1 MTYAQK
7 LSGSIALLL
16 LILSIACG
24 SSNNSTP
31 SNSGVPVLQSIQ
43 VSPGAPSIAAGLGQ
57 QFTATGKYSDGSSK
71 DLTQSASW
79 SSSNTA
85 IAMVSG
91 SGMATSKV
99 PGLATI
105 TATFSGAHGSATL
118 NVTAATVVS
127 LVVSPAS
134 TSIAPGTAVQF
145 TATGT
150 FTDGSTQ
157 NVTASVTWAVA
168 DPSVAN
174 INVNGAQ
181 GLAKGVAP
189 GTSMITATSGNVSSS
204 ATLTVTSAVLNSI
217 AVTPVNA
224 SIPLGLLQQFSAT
237 GTFSDGTTQDI
248 TNTVNW
254 NSSNA
259 GVASITVSGL
269 VTARNLGNVT
279 IMATTGATSGGV
291 SMSVNASNLSSLSI
305 APGNAT
311 IAETTSQQFSAIG
324 TFNDGSTHNLT
335 GQVTWA
341 SSNTAVA
348 TLTQANGLAKGLTP
362 GVSTISAT
370 LGSANASATINVTNA
385 TITSISVTPTGQTIP
400 AGTKLPYTATGS
412 FSDTTTQT
420 ITRDVT
426 WASDSLAVANIT
438 GGGLATALAPG
449 NANISATL
457 NGVTGSAPLNVSSL
471 TLTSIAVSP
480 ATASLAPASTLYYSA
495 AGTYNDGSTRNITNA
510 VTWSS
515 SASNVAT
522 ISNVGQV
529 MGQSTGIDTIT
540 AQQGSISG
548 SVPLLVDP
556 SPLVSVQITPSSA
569 TIAQQTSLRFKAV
582 GEFADGSTQNLTNS
596 VIWTSS
602 PSSVATISGSSGSRG
617 TASGIA
623 PGNATIT
630 AAFAGQVGTALLKV
644 TNATLTSITITPSS
658 ASIAVGSSEPFGATG
673 HFTDGTTQDLT
684 NQVTWTST
692 NANVATINTGGVAT
706 SASPGTTTITAS
718 MLGVNATAVLTV
730 F

>member
-1 MTYAQK
+1 MNK
-7 LSGSIALLL
+7 CKPSIALLFLSL
-16 LILSIACG
+16 LTACG
-24 SSNNSTP
+24 GNNSAP

-57 QFTATGKYSDGSSK
+57 QFTAAGKYSDGSSK

-85 IAMVSG
+85 IAAVSG
-91 SGMATSKV
+91 GGMVTSKV

-105 TATFSGAHGSATL
+105 AATFSGVRGSATV

-127 LVVSPAS
+127 LLISPAN
-134 TSIAPGTAVQF
+134 TSIASGTAVQF

-150 FTDGSTQ
+150 FTDASTQ
-157 NVTASVTWAVA
+157 NLTASVNWAVA
-168 DPSVAN
+168 DSSVIS

-189 GTSMITATSGNVSSS
+189 GSSTITATSGNVSST
-204 ATLTVTSAVLNSI
+204 ATLTVTNAVLNSI

-224 SIPLGLLQQFSAT
+224 SVPLGLLQPFSAT
-237 GTFSDGTTQDI
+237 GTFSDGTAQDI
-248 TNTVNW
+248 TNTVTW
-254 NSSNA
+254 SSSNTS
-259 GVASITVSGL
+259 VASITVSGL
-269 VTARNLGNVT
+269 VTARNLGNAT
-279 IMATTGATSGGV
+279 IAATSGAASGSV
-291 SMSVNASNLSSLSI
+291 SMSVNTSNLSSLAI

-335 GQVTWA
+335 SQVTWA

-426 WASDSLAVANIT
+426 WASDNLAVANT
-438 GGGLATALAPG
+438 TSGGLATALAPG
-449 NANISATL
+449 NANISASL

-471 TLTSIAVSP
+471 TLTSIALSP

-495 AGTYNDGSTRNITNA
+495 TGTYNDGSTRNITNA

-515 SASNVAT
+515 STSNVAT
-522 ISNVGQV
+522 ISSVGQV
-529 MGQSTGIDTIT
+529 MGQSTGTTTIS
-540 AQQGSISG
+540 AQQGSISA
-548 SVPLLVDP
+548 SAPLLVDP
-556 SPLVSVQITPSSA
+556 SPLVSVQITPLSA
-569 TIAQQTSLRFKAV
+569 TIAEQTSLRFKAV
-582 GEFADGSTQNLTNS
+582 GTFADGSTQNLTNS

-602 PSSVATISGSSGSRG
+602 PSSVATIGGAAGSRG
-617 TASGIA
+617 TASGIV

-630 AAFAGQVGTALLKV
+630 AAFAGEVGTASLTV
-644 TNATLTSITITPSS
+644 TNATLTALVITPSS
-658 ASIAVGSSEPFGATG
+658 ASIALGSSEPFGATG
-673 HFTDGTTQDLT
+673 HFSDGTTQDLT

-692 NANVATINTGGVAT
+692 SANVATINTGGVAT
-706 SASPGTTTITAS
+706 SASRGTTTITAS
-718 MLGVNATAVLTV
+718 MLGVNATAVLSV